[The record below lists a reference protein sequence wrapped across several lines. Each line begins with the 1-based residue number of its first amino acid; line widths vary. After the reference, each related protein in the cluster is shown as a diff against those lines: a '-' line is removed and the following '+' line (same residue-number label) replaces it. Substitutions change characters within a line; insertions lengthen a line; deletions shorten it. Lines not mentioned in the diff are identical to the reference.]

1 MTAGFA
7 VWVTG
12 PDDGAVADV
21 ARAIAAC
28 LRARQVPTET
38 LDAGT
43 PGIEALWGDGL
54 VGRVAFVASTL
65 ARHGVATVI
74 AVPGDR
80 RAERHHVRTLIERM
94 IEVYVRPASGNI
106 RPGYEPPARPEVEI
120 VAPET
125 SAGTGVERTLR
136 TLEILKLL
144 PADAGTAYSE
154 EEEREEGH
162 DHGRRRVQPDQQRPG
177 QRPAHAGVFLPAALT
192 EDANPPTRT
201 PDSKWFDTLNQ
212 RLPVIWRGEKQA
224 AVLLKEI
231 QPEVQKSLDQA
242 KGAAANAA
250 PEPSPDP
257 TKVYDIPIEKS
268 PIRGRRM
275 PRSPSSSSPTSSV
288 RTAPKRSRCSSR
300 SCRRIRRT

>member
-1 MTAGFA
+1 VTAGFA

-12 PDDGAVADV
+12 PDDGAVAGV
-21 ARAIAAC
+21 ARAIAAR

-80 RAERHHVRTLIERM
+80 RAERHHVRTLVERM
-94 IEVYVRPASGNI
+94 IEVYVRPAREDI

-125 SAGTGVERTLR
+125 AAGTGIDRTLR

-154 EEEREEGH
+154 EEEREVL
-162 DHGRRRVQPDQQRPG
+162 RR
-177 QRPAHAGVFLPAALT
+177 
-192 EDANPPTRT
+192 
-201 PDSKWFDTLNQ
+201 
-212 RLPVIWRGEKQA
+212 
-224 AVLLKEI
+224 LKAFGY
-231 QPEVQKSLDQA
+231 V
-242 KGAAANAA
+242 
-250 PEPSPDP
+250 
-257 TKVYDIPIEKS
+257 
-268 PIRGRRM
+268 
-275 PRSPSSSSPTSSV
+275 
-288 RTAPKRSRCSSR
+288 
-300 SCRRIRRT
+300 